1 MQEAVQKRSEIQRA
15 SRRKVVLID
24 ECNRVRAGDLCPARC
39 VRAQLIVHPARRQ
52 VYVPNG
58 IYNVPCTP
66 RAVPYYVK
74 RLAAI
79 LYIQLSI

>member
-24 ECNRVRAGDLCPARC
+24 ECNRVRAGDLCSARC

-52 VYVPNG
+52 VSHGPAEVRRELR
-58 IYNVPCTP
+58 VH
-66 RAVPYYVK
+66 
-74 RLAAI
+74 
-79 LYIQLSI
+79 SIEGEVQR